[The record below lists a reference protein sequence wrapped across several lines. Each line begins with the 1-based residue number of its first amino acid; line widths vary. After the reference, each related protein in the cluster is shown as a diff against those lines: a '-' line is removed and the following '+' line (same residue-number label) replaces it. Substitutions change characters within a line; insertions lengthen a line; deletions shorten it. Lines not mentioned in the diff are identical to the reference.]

1 MLSLSTVLNMGW
13 KSDATWKIR
22 NIFEN
27 CSASL
32 ESSWLFYVLHCT
44 LSRPAFALF
53 KMSVLPR
60 HLLTL
65 ELCQLDSL
73 KLWVLGNW
81 APCDSAAVRRPRS
94 ASKWCIYRKVWCHF
108 TSNGVPTADRQGEI
122 RQAESQ
128 WSIAYVSSRDFT
140 LEVFDFAK
148 AFGYFCC
155 DANVFVRIGFLVY
168 SVAGL
173 ACYRLIGLILT
184 HTMEVAA
191 TNLLT
196 QQFCK

>member
-122 RQAESQ
+122 RQAESHD
-128 WSIAYVSSRDFT
+128 R
-140 LEVFDFAK
+140 
-148 AFGYFCC
+148 
-155 DANVFVRIGFLVY
+155 
-168 SVAGL
+168 
-173 ACYRLIGLILT
+173 
-184 HTMEVAA
+184 
-191 TNLLT
+191 LLT
-196 QQFCK
+196 SQVETSLWKYLISRKHLDIFVVMRTYSCGSGS